1 MIRSR
6 PWTQAL
12 LSALS
17 LLALSVVICLL
28 FAQVIS
34 REEPAWSDFTWQSV
48 AVLAAAVVLAR
59 IISWSGR
66 RPRHT

>member
-1 MIRSR
+1 MRHMTHTIVD
-6 PWTQAL
+6 TIH
-12 LSALS
+12 
-17 LLALSVVICLL
+17 LLALSAVICLL
-28 FAQVIS
+28 FALVIS